1 MSEHTRWIHLCPFHE
16 SLLSYLSP
24 LHQLRSKIPLIGM
37 TVMPIQLSIG
47 ARIGFGVGPLKD
59 GLIVGRRA
67 ALSDEA
73 QSDDHGTIGDLGIRS
88 SVAAAAQS
96 AEGVYSI
103 DGIQIAPRHDGVFG
117 GGVNRRALGAGG
129 GGVIY
134 VIIVPHY
141 LAH

>member
-73 QSDDHGTIGDLGIRS
+73 QSDDHGTIGDLIYCYYCPYVPRL
-88 SVAAAAQS
+88 
-96 AEGVYSI
+96 GVYNKGREQAKLSC
-103 DGIQIAPRHDGVFG
+103 H
-117 GGVNRRALGAGG
+117 
-129 GGVIY
+129 
-134 VIIVPHY
+134 IIPS
-141 LAH
+141 